1 MKKHRSVTKRT
12 LAVCVALIGIIFGA
26 DTRAQE
32 FQEQISP
39 NIRMI
44 GKGSFPHWSGT
55 TGLITFTERVGEQ
68 YEVFTMKPDGS
79 EVRCLTKDKA
89 GLRECGNRGQ
99 SYWHPSGKYIVF
111 HAENRNLKRIGL
123 GASARPGW
131 GRNFNVW
138 VMTADG
144 EKFWRLTDYPDNW
157 AVMETK
163 FSHDGT
169 KVTWNEEYSMEKYP
183 NGKPG
188 DKLMPWSKPDGSP
201 NGHPGAYHTR
211 EQFECRKGEEML
223 CWRIVYAD
231 ITFGNDGPKIS
242 NIRKI
247 NPPDNFTLNEANGF
261 TPDDNGFIGCYSD
274 LKANRG
280 LARWG
285 EIYTC
290 DLDGKLSQRITDTVW
305 KHNEDPCFS
314 PDGKRIA
321 YKETK
326 GTPGQGDEIFISDSD
341 GRNKKQITHFCD
353 KGYPE
358 YDPKAEQDADRK
370 VWGSAGT
377 RITEMCFSPDGKQ
390 IVFGRCQAE
399 THKLGEAEAGNLDT
413 LKTLTDVPSFIY
425 VLDLPKLEQRT
436 TQPTKHAGD
445 GPKPAP
451 DGTVGWRKTQ

>member
-1 MKKHRSVTKRT
+1 MIMFGLSVAVAITVSGKERNAIYTK
-12 LAVCVALIGIIFGA
+12 
-26 DTRAQE
+26 
-32 FQEQISP
+32 QISP
-39 NIRMI
+39 GIKMI
-44 GKGSFPHWSGT
+44 GEGSFPHWSGV
-55 TGLITFTERVGEQ
+55 TGLITFTKKINGQ

-79 EVRCLTKDKA
+79 EIQCLTIGKPD
-89 GLRECGNRGQ
+89 LRNCGNRGQ

-111 HAENRNLKRIGL
+111 HAENRSLKRIGF

-138 VMTADG
+138 VITADG
-144 EKFWRLTDYPDNW
+144 EKFWRLTDYADNW

-169 KVTWNEEYSMEKYP
+169 RVTWNEEYSMEKYP
-183 NGKPG
+183 NGKTG
-188 DKLMPWSKPDGSP
+188 DKLMPWSKPSGVP

-211 EQFECRKGEEML
+211 EQFEYRKGEEML

-231 ITFGNDGPKIS
+231 IAFDGDGPKLT

-247 NPPDNFTLNEANGF
+247 NPPENFTLNEANGF
-261 TPDDNGFIGCYSD
+261 TPDDKGFIGCYSD

-290 DLDGKLSQRITDTVW
+290 NLEGKLTRRLTDTIW
-305 KHNEDPCFS
+305 KHNEDPCYS
-314 PDGKRIA
+314 PDGKKIA
-321 YKETK
+321 YKETN
-326 GTPGQGDEIFISDSD
+326 GTPGQGDEIFVVDSD
-341 GRNKKQITHFCD
+341 GKNRKQITHFCN

-358 YDPKAEQDADRK
+358 YDPKSERDAERN
-370 VWGSAGT
+370 VWGSSGT
-377 RITEMCFSPDGKQ
+377 RITEMNFSPDGKQ

-399 THKLGEAEAGNLDT
+399 THKLGEAEAGNLES

-425 VLDLPKLEQRT
+425 VLDLPKQG
-436 TQPTKHAGD
+436 Q
-445 GPKPAP
+445 
-451 DGTVGWRKTQ
+451 